1 MYLSG
6 ILLKKLPERTMSLKR
21 FMLRTEAIKL
31 YRNILRQLQHLPDK
45 SQQKEIREW
54 ARADF
59 ETHRHHEDE
68 EVIKVLIM
76 QGKKQLEELEK
87 TIKIAKS

>member
-1 MYLSG
+1 MD
-6 ILLKKLPERTMSLKR
+6 
-21 FMLRTEAIKL
+21 TESSFDVYTIN
-31 YRNILRQLQHLPDK
+31 RIFSFFQ
-45 SQQKEIREW
+45 
-54 ARADF
+54 
-59 ETHRHHEDE
+59 